1 MVFSVFQFFFTLTS
15 KEGLGE
21 RPSMLALLVECTFII
36 NISVWMGMPH
46 LNIGL
51 TLLFLLV
58 EIVLLIP
65 NKNRKSFGGII
76 QNEGR
81 P

>member
-1 MVFSVFQFFFTLTS
+1 
-15 KEGLGE
+15 
-21 RPSMLALLVECTFII
+21 
-36 NISVWMGMPH
+36 MPH
-46 LNIGL
+46 LNTEL

-58 EIVLLIP
+58 EIVFLTP
-65 NKNRKSFGGII
+65 NKNGKYFGGII